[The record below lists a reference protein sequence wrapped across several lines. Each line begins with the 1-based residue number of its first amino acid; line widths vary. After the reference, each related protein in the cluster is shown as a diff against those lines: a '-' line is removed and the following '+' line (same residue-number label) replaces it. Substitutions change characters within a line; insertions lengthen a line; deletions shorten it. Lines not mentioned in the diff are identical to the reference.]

1 VAKSKKERRSS
12 IRHMATDDAFTVL
25 EALERAA
32 QQEPAAA
39 TDAAAAD
46 GADELD
52 DEELPEPASAE
63 R

>member
-1 VAKSKKERRSS
+1 MAKSKKERRSS

-32 QQEPAAA
+32 QQEPVAA
-39 TDAAAAD
+39 TDSAATD
-46 GADELD
+46 GDELD
-52 DEELPEPASAE
+52 DEELPEAASAE

>member
-1 VAKSKKERRSS
+1 MAKSKKERRSS

-32 QQEPAAA
+32 QQESVATADSAAP
-39 TDAAAAD
+39 D
-46 GADELD
+46 GDDLD
-52 DEELPEPASAE
+52 DEELPEATSAE